1 MGPIDA
7 TECLALY
14 TRLLEAWNRRSADD
28 FAALFEPGGHAIGFD
43 GSQMNGRAEIA
54 STLKAIFEHHQ
65 TASYVASV
73 REMRQVGPGTLLV
86 RAAAGLVAPG
96 TSEVNPAVN
105 AIQSVVITEADGA
118 LRIALLQN
126 TPAAFHQN
134 PQASEDLTRELTAVL
149 RAGRVVQLA

>member
-1 MGPIDA
+1 MPSIDA
-7 TECLALY
+7 AECLALY
-14 TRLLEAWNRRSADD
+14 TRLLEAWNRRSAED
-28 FAALFEPGGHAIGFD
+28 FAALFEPDGHAIGFD

-54 STLKAIFEHHQ
+54 PALTGIFEHHQ

-73 REMRQVGPGTLLV
+73 REIRQIGPGTVLV
-86 RAAAGLVAPG
+86 RTAAGLVPPG
-96 TSEVNPAVN
+96 SSELNPAVN
-105 AIQSVVITEADGA
+105 AIQSVVMTESDGT

-134 PQASEDLTRELTAVL
+134 PQAAEDLTRELTGVL